1 MKNVIILV
9 RKAVL
14 TLKQDDFENLLE
26 FLGNLIKITFEKRNN
41 FYEILAEPFFFWD
54 CGHFSSW
61 IHHEWT
67 HYNQNILQV

>member
-41 FYEILAEPFFFWD
+41 FYEILAEPFFF
-54 CGHFSSW
+54 
-61 IHHEWT
+61 
-67 HYNQNILQV
+67 